1 MCVSVNDLLQVHLIF
16 GAYKDSTSGN
26 FVRKIFH
33 LDGPITPETEEVFWA
48 GLRLHS
54 LARFYMFSHSI
65 FFDSSNDSD
74 NAVGKKII
82 QELIYISRTVN
93 A

>member
-33 LDGPITPETEEVFWA
+33 ADETISTETEDVFWA

-65 FFDSSNDSD
+65 FFDSSNDSY
-74 NAVGKKII
+74 NTVGKKIM
-82 QELIYISRTVN
+82 QELIYLSYC
-93 A
+93 